1 MVSGGEV
8 VVMVLV
14 VTIGKVVAMVMVVA
28 AGMESH
34 QRGEEGG
41 KRGKLF
47 ELSILK
53 YLVFH
58 N

>member
-14 VTIGKVVAMVMVVA
+14 VA
-28 AGMESH
+28 AGKESH

-41 KRGKLF
+41 RRTGKLI

-53 YLVFH
+53 YLALR